1 MPLVINTN
9 TMSINAQ
16 RNLTINTKRLS
27 TSMERL
33 SSGYRINRAG
43 DDAAGLQIAT
53 NLRSQVEGSKK
64 AMDNV
69 LDGINVLN
77 IADGGLGTI
86 TENLQRM
93 RELAVQAANDTY
105 DASSRTS
112 LKQEM
117 DALSN
122 EIARIA
128 SSTEF
133 NGVLLLNGSTNG
145 AGNFVLQVGANDSAT
160 VDVIDVGASGAFG
173 AVNNVAMNVDPPDL
187 LVTNNTLAR
196 ATLTNIDAALVTIN
210 NQRADIGAIVNR
222 LEKAASNLST
232 AIENISSAESRIRDV
247 DVAKE
252 SAELVRNQIL
262 QQSAGAIL
270 SQANTAPQIALQL
283 LQGG

>member
-16 RNLTINTKRLS
+16 RHLTTNTKRLS

-69 LDGINVLN
+69 LDGVNVLN
-77 IADGGLGTI
+77 IADGALGTI

-93 RELAVQAANDTY
+93 RELTVQAANDTY
-105 DASSRTS
+105 DASSRAS

-122 EIARIA
+122 EIERIA
-128 SSTEF
+128 TSTEF
-133 NGVLLLNGSTNG
+133 NGVMLLDGSTNG
-145 AGNFVLQVGANDSAT
+145 ANNFILQVGANNGAVDIIDIGGTGAFAD
-160 VDVIDVGASGAFG
+160 VDVAT
-173 AVNNVAMNVDPPDL
+173 MNVNPPDL

-232 AIENISSAESRIRDV
+232 AIENIASAESRIRDV

-252 SAELVRNQIL
+252 SAELVRNQIM
-262 QQSAGAIL
+262 QQAAGSVL

-283 LQGG
+283 IQG

>member
-16 RNLTINTKRLS
+16 RNLTNNTKKLS

-77 IADGGLGTI
+77 IADGALGTI

-105 DASSRTS
+105 DASSRAS

-117 DALSN
+117 DALAF
-122 EIARIA
+122 EIERIA
-128 SSTEF
+128 TSTEF
-133 NGVLLLNGSTNG
+133 NGVFLLNGSTP
-145 AGNFVLQVGANDSAT
+145 AFTLQVGANNGT
-160 VDVIDVGASGAFG
+160 VDIIDIGATGAFDD
-173 AVNNVAMNVDPPDL
+173 VDVATMGVDNANIT
-187 LVTNNTLAR
+187 VTNNTNAR
-196 ATLTNIDAALVTIN
+196 ATLAALDAALVTVN

-232 AIENISSAESRIRDV
+232 SIENIASAESRIQDV

-283 LQGG
+283 IQG